1 MKTFFAVSH
10 LLSNQRVS
18 EGCSVTSGGSSPVF
32 TLRVNK
38 FEWSRILKRLVLS
51 FSIFCLL
58 AMVAT
63 TARGERPNIIMF
75 LIDDQNPSSIATYGG
90 DTYTPNLDRMA
101 DEGMKFTR
109 AYVSSSVCTPSR
121 YSFLT
126 GRFAGNS
133 YSKLYAEAVG
143 SQGNQGLPNFNV
155 ALERDKMNVGN
166 VLREAGYNTG
176 FVGKYHLTS
185 ELDFPEFYKGKDKWI
200 NIPKDVSP
208 GPETSAQFKHN
219 ERWMCRYLETL
230 GFSWAKN
237 VYPENIHQPYS
248 SHNPEWTTVAAL
260 EFIEENKDGPFYL
273 HLCSTL
279 LHGPDKS
286 WRRSMDHPLVTG
298 EGEAESLPEV
308 MTPREELLRTIAEK
322 GFDPDSHVAGEAWI
336 DDSLGAILRKLKELG
351 IDDNTLVIFAPD
363 HGRDG
368 KASVFSHASCQ
379 VPMIMRWP
387 NGIPAGQV
395 CDELVQNIDLVPT
408 FFDLG
413 KAEKPKSYR
422 IDGRSLTP
430 LLKNGKAEEWRNHLY
445 LEMGAAR
452 ATVTKDWSYIAVR
465 HTKEQIATIK
475 RAALQNLPRA
485 MSYIGRLGIG
495 VRGADRPG
503 FFDEDQLYNL
513 KSDPK
518 EMKNLAYREDK
529 ADRLNEMRDL
539 MQQDL
544 EVIGRPFGE
553 FIPGGNA
560 AAPGQISK
568 QIELVKQLD
577 IKGKTVSV
585 PKALK
590 GNPGATAEPDP
601 DDKSTKKA
609 KRETRRKAREEA
621 KSKSQKRSH
630 N

>member
-1 MKTFFAVSH
+1 MKTF
-10 LLSNQRVS
+10 
-18 EGCSVTSGGSSPVF
+18 T
-32 TLRVNK
+32 T
-38 FEWSRILKRLVLS
+38 
-51 FSIFCLL
+51 FSIFCLS
-58 AMVAT
+58 AMFASV
-63 TARGERPNIIMF
+63 ARGERPNIIMF
-75 LIDDQNPSSIATYGG
+75 LIDDQNPSSIAAFGG

-101 DEGMKFTR
+101 KEGMKFTR

-121 YSFLT
+121 YTFLT

-133 YSKLYAEAVG
+133 HSNRYAEAVG
-143 SQGNQGLPNFNV
+143 GKENQGLPNFNV
-155 ALERDKMNVGN
+155 ALERDNMNVGN
-166 VLREAGYNTG
+166 VLREAGYTTG
-176 FVGKYHLTS
+176 FVGKFHLTS
-185 ELDFPEFYKGKDKWI
+185 DLDFPEFYKGKDKWI
-200 NIPKDVSP
+200 NIPKDASP

-219 ERWMCRYLETL
+219 ELWMRRYLQTL

-237 VYPENIHQPYS
+237 VYPENIHSPYS

-286 WRRSMDHPLVTG
+286 WRKSMDHPLITG
-298 EGEAESLPEV
+298 EGEARSLPEV
-308 MTPREELLRTIAEK
+308 MTPRAELLETITEK

-336 DDSLGAILRKLKELG
+336 DDSLGAIFRKLKELG

-368 KASVFSHASCQ
+368 KGSVFSHGGCQ

-387 NGIPAGQV
+387 NGIAAGQV
-395 CDELVQNIDLVPT
+395 CEELVQNIDLVPT

-413 KAEKPKSYR
+413 EAEKPNSYR
-422 IDGRSLTP
+422 IDGQSLTP
-430 LLKNGKAEEWRNHLY
+430 LFKDGQAEDWRDHLY

-465 HTKEQIATIK
+465 HTKEQIAAIK
-475 RAALQNLPRA
+475 KATPNNLPKA

-503 FFDEDQLYNL
+503 FFDEDQLYHL
-513 KSDPK
+513 QRDPK
-518 EMKNLAYREDK
+518 EMKNVAYKNAQATRMK
-529 ADRLNEMRDL
+529 EMRNL

-560 AAPGQISK
+560 AEPGQIDK
-568 QIELVKQLD
+568 QIEIVKQLE
-577 IKGKTVSV
+577 IKGKTVTV
-585 PKALK
+585 PQALK
-590 GNPGATAEPDP
+590 QELGVTDEPAP
-601 DDKSTKKA
+601 DDKAKKKAERAARKKARKKA
-609 KRETRRKAREEA
+609 K
-621 KSKSQKRSH
+621 SNNQKDSDK
-630 N
+630 

>member
-1 MKTFFAVSH
+1 MIRSERSTIQLNPTMKT
-10 LLSNQRVS
+10 L
-18 EGCSVTSGGSSPVF
+18 
-32 TLRVNK
+32 
-38 FEWSRILKRLVLS
+38 LS
-51 FSIFCLL
+51 FSLFLSALL
-58 AMVAT
+58 S
-63 TARGERPNIIMF
+63 TAAQGERPNIIMF
-75 LIDDQNPSSIATYGG
+75 LIDDQNLSSIATFGG
-90 DTYTPNLDRMA
+90 ETYTPNLDRMA
-101 DEGMKFTR
+101 EEGMKFTR

-126 GRFAGNS
+126 GRFAGS
-133 YSKLYAEAVG
+133 SHSKLYVG
-143 SQGNQGLPNFNV
+143 EVGGKEKQGLPGFNV

-166 VLREAGYNTG
+166 VLREAGYTTG
-176 FVGKYHLTS
+176 FVGKFHLTS
-185 ELDFPEFYKGKDKWI
+185 DLDFPEFYKGKGKWI
-200 NIPKDVSP
+200 NVPKDAKP

-219 ERWMCRYLETL
+219 ERWMRRYLREL

-237 VYPENIHQPYS
+237 VYPGNINQPYS

-286 WRRSMDHPLVTG
+286 WRKSMDHPLITG
-298 EGEAESLPEV
+298 EGKVTSLPEV
-308 MTPREELLRTIAEK
+308 MIPRAELLKTITEK

-368 KASVFSHASCQ
+368 KASVFSHGSCQ

-387 NGIPAGQV
+387 KGIPAGQV
-395 CDELVQNIDLVPT
+395 CEELVQNIDLVPT
-408 FFDLG
+408 YFELG

-422 IDGRSLTP
+422 IDGQSLTP
-430 LLKNGKAEEWRNHLY
+430 LFMSGAAKDWRNHLY

-465 HTKEQIATIK
+465 HTKEQIAAIK
-475 RAALQNLPRA
+475 KATPQNLPKA

-503 FFDEDQLYNL
+503 FFEEDQLYNL
-513 KSDPK
+513 EKDPK
-518 EMKNLAYREDK
+518 EMKNLAHQK
-529 ADRLNEMRDL
+529 AQATRLKEMRHF

-544 EVIGRPFGE
+544 EAIGRPFGE

-560 AAPGQISK
+560 AEPGQIDK
-568 QIELVKQLD
+568 QIAIVKQLK
-577 IKGKTVSV
+577 IKGKTVTV
-585 PKALK
+585 PDALK
-590 GNPGATAEPDP
+590 KDSGATEEPTLN
-601 DDKSTKKA
+601 DKAKKKA
-609 KRETRRKAREEA
+609 KREARKKGREEA
-621 KSKSQKRSH
+621 KSKKPTR
-630 N
+630 